1 MRLLH
6 APTSPFV
13 RKVMVVALET
23 GLADR
28 IEIVFNAASPLQRDP
43 ALTALNPLGKIPALV
58 LDDGTTLYDSPVIC
72 EYLAA
77 LAGDTTLFPPAGP
90 ARWQALTLQALG
102 DGLLDAAVGNRYE
115 TVMRPAELRWPQWTQ
130 AQMAKI
136 AGALDTIEQAV
147 HTGLIV
153 PTVHHIGLITLGCAL
168 GYLDFRYADL
178 GWREGRPAA
187 AQWFADFDA
196 RPAMAATR
204 PHERAA

>member
-1 MRLLH
+1 MKLLH

-13 RKVMVVALET
+13 RKVMVVAREI

-28 IEIVFNAASPLQRDP
+28 IEIVFNAASPMQRDP

-58 LDDGTTLYDSPVIC
+58 LDDGRVLYDSAVIC
-72 EYLAA
+72 EYLAD
-77 LAGDTTLFPPAGP
+77 LAGDSDIFPAGP
-90 ARWQALTLQALG
+90 ARWEALTLQALG

-115 TVMRPAELRWPQWTQ
+115 TVMRPEALRWPDWSQ

-136 AGALDTIEQAV
+136 TGALDAIEQAV
-147 HTGLIV
+147 HTGLIA

-178 GWREGRPAA
+178 QWREGRPAA
-187 AQWFADFDA
+187 AEWFAAFDA

-204 PHERAA
+204 PRERTA